1 MIEAETEYEEE
12 DAFKKSWIWL
22 VEAEAE
28 YVEEDAFK
36 EKKLHKKRNGKVK
49 GKKIYRKKC

>member
-1 MIEAETEYEEE
+1 LIEAETEYEEE